1 MRSGCPRAR
10 RRTSSPNSM
19 APSST
24 PWPMPACASGSPIS
38 ARTFRR
44 ARIKIRRRS
53 RPTTRPRTS
62 RENKSSSSLSISG
75 KNHMKL
81 PRRNFLHL
89 AAGAAAL
96 PAASRI
102 ARAQTYPTRPVRIIV
117 GFPAGFAADTVARLI
132 AQSLSESLGQ
142 QFVVENRPGAS
153 SNIATD
159 AVVRATPDGYSL
171 LLVTQTN
178 ATNATAYENLGFN
191 FIRDIAPVAGIG
203 TNRFVMVVSPSVP
216 AKTVPEFID
225 YAKANPGKV
234 NMSSPGTGSA
244 GHIFGE
250 LFKMMTGVH
259 IVHVPYRASFIP
271 DLLAG
276 QVQVGFPTVG
286 AVIEHIRT
294 GKLRALAVTAATRV
308 DVLPDIPALAE
319 FVSGYEAS
327 GWIGI
332 GAPRN
337 TSAQIIETLNKA
349 INAALTDPK
358 MRARLAD
365 LGFAP
370 LANSPA
376 EFGNYIVQYTEKWG
390 KVVRAAN
397 IKGE

>member
-1 MRSGCPRAR
+1 MEV
-10 RRTSSPNSM
+10 N
-19 APSST
+19 
-24 PWPMPACASGSPIS
+24 PA
-38 ARTFRR
+38 F
-44 ARIKIRRRS
+44 
-53 RPTTRPRTS
+53 
-62 RENKSSSSLSISG
+62 
-75 KNHMKL
+75 
-81 PRRNFLHL
+81 
-89 AAGAAAL
+89 
-96 PAASRI
+96 
-102 ARAQTYPTRPVRIIV
+102 PV
-117 GFPAGFAADTVARLI
+117 
-132 AQSLSESLGQ
+132 
-142 QFVVENRPGAS
+142 
-153 SNIATD
+153 
-159 AVVRATPDGYSL
+159 
-171 LLVTQTN
+171 
-178 ATNATAYENLGFN
+178 
-191 FIRDIAPVAGIG
+191 
-203 TNRFVMVVSPSVP
+203 
-216 AKTVPEFID
+216 KTIPEFIA

-234 NMSSPGTGSA
+234 NMPSPGTGSA
-244 GHIFGE
+244 GHVFGE
-250 LFKMMTGVH
+250 RFKIMTGVH
-259 IVHVPYRASFIP
+259 IVHVPYRASFVP

-276 QVQVGFPTVG
+276 QVQVGFPTIG

-308 DVLPDIPALAE
+308 DVLPDIPALGE

-365 LGFAP
+365 LSFAP